1 VEPSLVNGQP
11 TVALVRPPGRSFAR
25 ALSAHPARAT
35 IDPARAAAQHAAYVA
50 TLTDL
55 VRVVPL
61 PVQED
66 LPDSC
71 FVDDCA
77 VVVGDRALLAR
88 PGAPA
93 RATEPERL
101 LPALADLVA
110 EIQRMSAPATLDG
123 GDVLRLGRTLVVG
136 GSRRTN
142 RAGVEQ
148 LARFARS
155 CGLDLQVA
163 AVPDGV
169 LHLQTVVTAVAPD
182 AAVGSASTLAQPVF
196 RSVRQV
202 PVPPEEA
209 PACNVLAVGTTV
221 VVPAGC
227 PATAA
232 AIGRLG
238 LEVREVQL
246 DEIYKA
252 DGGATCLSLLV

>member
-1 VEPSLVNGQP
+1 
-11 TVALVRPPGRSFAR
+11 
-25 ALSAHPARAT
+25 
-35 IDPARAAAQHAAYVA
+35 
-50 TLTDL
+50 
-55 VRVVPL
+55 VVPL

-88 PGAPA
+88 PGAPS
-93 RATEPERL
+93 RAEEPERL

-110 EIQRMSAPATLDG
+110 EVGRMTAPATLDG

-155 CGLDLQVA
+155 CGLDLRVA

-169 LHLQTVVTAVAPD
+169 LHLQTLVTAVTPD
-182 AAVGSASTLAQPVF
+182 AVVGSAPMLAQPAF
-196 RSVRQV
+196 RSVRRV

-209 PACNVLAVGTTV
+209 PACNVLAVGGTA

-227 PATAA
+227 PAAAA

-238 LEVREVQL
+238 VEVREVEL
-246 DEIYKA
+246 DEIHKA